1 MRKKIIAASLLTIG
15 LAAGVGTQI
24 HAQDTTY
31 ICGGNHSHM
40 HNAVEG
46 CMRTLKEQQAV
57 GDAVA
62 RRQAEAA
69 QKQAQAAQKQNAEKT
84 PAISASN
91 TTVQTAITTETA
103 ENTSYT
109 NSAQQPDS
117 IQTVSTQS
125 SANTAASPCPYHENC
140 DGNHQHN
147 ENCDGIHQHNENCNN
162 GMQGNHHKGG
172 SGQGMHHSTGNGHHR
187 R

>member
-1 MRKKIIAASLLTIG
+1 MRKKIIAAALLTIG

-40 HNAVEG
+40 HNAAEG
-46 CMRTLKEQQAV
+46 CMRTLKEQQAA
-57 GDAVA
+57 GDAA
-62 RRQAEAA
+62 TRRQAEAA

-103 ENTSYT
+103 EDTSYT
-109 NSAQQPDS
+109 NNVQQPDS

-147 ENCDGIHQHNENCNN
+147 ENCNN
-162 GMQGNHHKGG
+162 GMQWNHHKGG